1 MKKTYTVQKI
11 HGLYSGPGWQSSSI
25 LVEEW
30 AVVSEPFGIIVK
42 TAKTEEEAIEYL
54 NKKLEE
60 VAQ

>member
-1 MKKTYTVQKI
+1 MKKMYTVQKI
-11 HGLYSGPGWQSSSI
+11 HGLYCGPVWQYRST

-42 TAKTEEEAIEYL
+42 TAKTEAEAIEYL